1 MKETIIAGVEIGGTK
16 TIAIIAK
23 GTEIIESFRMPS
35 ENRMSALGETSN
47 WLKAQYKK
55 YKFAALGIASFGPVC
70 LDKTAEN
77 YGFITSTPKPNWAN
91 TAVVG
96 AYKSWFNGPIGFDTD
111 VNGAA
116 LAEYKWGASRATD
129 VSIYLT
135 IGTGIGG
142 GIIINSR
149 PVHGFMHP
157 EMGHVRIKRN
167 SDLSFMG
174 NCPFHGDCIEGLA
187 SGPAIKARAGRAAE
201 DIPPEDAIWDIVC
214 DDIAQFLAN
223 LILTLS
229 PQKILIGGGVFCDND
244 WLFAKL
250 HDKTAN
256 CLAEY
261 INGIDAARLRE
272 IIMPPLLGASAGPLG
287 AIALGEAALNEIEN
301 QSLSQL

>member
-23 GTEIIESFRMPS
+23 GTEIIDSFRLPS
-35 ENRMSALGETSN
+35 ESREFALGETSN
-47 WLKAQYKK
+47 WLKAQYEKH
-55 YKFAALGIASFGPVC
+55 KFGALGIASFGPVC
-70 LDKTAEN
+70 LDKTSEI
-77 YGFITSTPKPNWAN
+77 YGFITSTPKPNWSN
-91 TAVVG
+91 TDVVG
-96 AYKSWFNGPIGFDTD
+96 VYESWFNGPIGFDTD

-116 LAEYKWGASRATD
+116 LAEYKWGASRGSE

-142 GIIINSR
+142 GLIINSR

-167 SDLSFMG
+167 SGLSFKG
-174 NCPFHGDCIEGLA
+174 ICPFHGDCIEGLA
-187 SGPAIKARAGRAAE
+187 SGSAIKARAGRAAE
-201 DIPPEDAIWDIVC
+201 DIPPEDGVWEIVC
-214 DDIAQFLAN
+214 EDIAQFLAN

-229 PQKILIGGGVFCDND
+229 PQKILIGGGVFADND

-250 HDKTAN
+250 HEKTTS
-256 CLAEY
+256 CLAGY
-261 INGIDAARLRE
+261 INGIDVARLRE

-287 AIALGEAALNEIEN
+287 AIALGEAALK
-301 QSLSQL
+301 